1 MRVLAHLQVL
11 EVVSAMRVVKYFCYE
26 GSFLNEIFN
35 IRKQELKGIKKIQ
48 HSQSS
53 NRGSFFSFFPV
64 AGGTEKRVGK
74 VTKNPEITERGQQ
87 RKCSLRLICVS

>member
-35 IRKQELKGIKKIQ
+35 IRKQELKGTKKIQ

-53 NRGSFFSFFPV
+53 NIYLIREPGPKFSDKTDRHIPNRGCAP
-64 AGGTEKRVGK
+64 GH
-74 VTKNPEITERGQQ
+74 
-87 RKCSLRLICVS
+87 CSATSAPN